1 MTTPIIAHGEKG
13 HGEPVVLLNGG
24 FMTMMAWEAIA
35 RPLEQDHRVIR
46 CDLRGQLLS
55 PGQAPPTLAGHVDD
69 VVAVLD
75 ALGVGATH
83 VVGTS
88 FGALV
93 GIVMAARRPSR
104 VLSLVAGTATDRYTD
119 AEWATALP
127 VVEACRAAAE
137 GRGEGGR
144 VMDLLTPV
152 TYSEQFIAAGR
163 SLLDQR
169 RAFVNALPAEYF
181 KGHSGILSVL
191 KGLDVRGDA
200 AAIHCPTLVLAAEH
214 DRTFPLER
222 SRALAAIIPGA
233 VLEVLPG
240 APHGAVIEMP
250 QAFLA
255 AVRGFLDRAAVSA
268 PPRHN

>member
-1 MTTPIIAHGEKG
+1 MTTPIIAHSEKG

-35 RPLEQDHRVIR
+35 QPLEQDHRVIR
-46 CDLRGQLLS
+46 CDFRGQLLS
-55 PGQAPPTLAGHVDD
+55 PGPAPPTLEGHVDD

-75 ALGVGATH
+75 ALGVGAAH

-104 VLSLVAGTATDRYTD
+104 VRSLVAGTATDRYTD
-119 AEWATALP
+119 AEWATAAP
-127 VVEACRAAAE
+127 VVDACRAAAE
-137 GRGEGGR
+137 GVGEGGR

-152 TYSEQFIAAGR
+152 TYSEHFIASAR
-163 SLLDQR
+163 EVLAQR
-169 RAFVNALPAEYF
+169 RAYVNALPASYF
-181 KGHSGILSVL
+181 LGHTGILAVL
-191 KGLDVRGDA
+191 QGLDVRDDA
-200 AAIHCPTLVLAAEH
+200 AAVRCPTLVLAAEH

-222 SRALAAIIPGA
+222 SRALAATIPGA
-233 VLEVLPG
+233 VLEILPG

-250 QAFLA
+250 LAVLA

-268 PPRHN
+268 APRHN